1 MRTFTRL
8 VTTETKLFLRTPMW
22 AILGVLLPTVV
33 LLAVGLIPGFTQPSA
48 VTGGYRFVDLWV
60 PSLVVISIAMLG
72 LQVIPG
78 AVAAYREQGVLR
90 RLATTPVPPSYLLLA
105 QLVIH
110 AVVALAGI
118 LVLLV
123 AGHAVYAVPMPR
135 HPLTFLVTLVLGLVS
150 VFALGLVA
158 ASIARTSKGAGG
170 LAMLVYFPIM
180 FLGGVY
186 LPRPLLPAVV
196 QRIGAYVPPGTQPL
210 QDAWVGNG
218 VQPLQFAVLAL
229 FALGGTALAVRL
241 FRWE

>member
-1 MRTFTRL
+1 MTTFGKL
-8 VTTETKLFLRTPMW
+8 VTTEAKLFLRTPAW
-22 AILGVLLPTVV
+22 PILGVLLPTIV
-33 LLAVGLIPGFTQPSA
+33 LLGVGFIPGLTHPSEA
-48 VTGGYRFVDLWV
+48 TGGYRFIDLWV
-60 PSLVVISIAMLG
+60 PSLVVIALALTG
-72 LQVIPG
+72 LQVIP
-78 AVAAYREQGVLR
+78 ATVATYREQGVLR
-90 RLATTPVPPSYLLLA
+90 RLATTPVRPAYLLLA

-118 LVLLV
+118 TLVLV
-123 AGHAVYAVPMPR
+123 VGHAVFDVPLPR
-135 HPLTFLVTLVLGLVS
+135 HPLTYVVTLLLGLVS

-158 ASIARTSKGAGG
+158 ASLARTSKGAGG
-170 LAMLVYFPIM
+170 LAMIAFFPIM

-186 LPRPLLPAVV
+186 LPRPLLPRVI
-196 QRIGAYVPPGTQPL
+196 QEIGAYTPPGTQPL

>member
-1 MRTFTRL
+1 VPTFTKL
-8 VTTETKLFLRTPMW
+8 VATETKLFLRTPMW
-22 AILGVLLPTVV
+22 AVLGILLPATV
-33 LLAVGLIPGFTQPSA
+33 LLAVGLIPGFTKPSD
-48 VTGGYRFVDLWV
+48 VTGGYRFVDLFV
-60 PSLVVISIAMLG
+60 PSLVVIAIAMLG
-72 LQVIPG
+72 LQVAPG
-78 AVAAYREQGVLR
+78 AIATYREQGVLR

-118 LVLLV
+118 AVLLV
-123 AGHAVYAVPMPR
+123 VGHVAFDVPMPR
-135 HPLTFLVTLVLGLVS
+135 HPLTFLLTLALGLVS
-150 VFALGLVA
+150 VFAIGLIA
-158 ASIARTSKGAGG
+158 ASLARTGKGAGG
-170 LAMLVYFPIM
+170 LAMVAYFPIM

-196 QRIGAYVPPGTQPL
+196 QRIGAYIPPGTQPL

-218 VQPLQFAVLAL
+218 VQPLQFVVLAL